1 MRRVILKAALL
12 LAPIGLLLCF
22 VDLRISQK
30 YPSLYSA
37 KRHLFQQQKERAEVL
52 ILGSSHSYYSVLPGE
67 FQLPAFNLSA
77 VSQSIY
83 YDHALISKVL
93 PEMPNLKLVIEPV
106 SFYSLESELDEAEDQ
121 WRTFYYRHEWGLPHR
136 NWRAAWSIRN
146 YSAFFLYLPE
156 LGRGRMIFGNIRNV
170 LQDFDEWGGWT
181 NRPPPPE
188 VVFSDGL
195 EGAARAS
202 LKNHHEHM
210 KPAHI
215 PTNASLLVDMDRR
228 LKARNAA
235 LAIITTPTA
244 NCYRNGMSPEAYR
257 RMQQTLAA
265 LCASNGIPYFN
276 YTGDKRFSDSDFWD
290 SDHLTLEG
298 AKKFSVI
305 LREEVESRLIAPR
318 NAGSDAA
325 WSKGKGRIPAQ

>member
-1 MRRVILKAALL
+1 
-12 LAPIGLLLCF
+12 
-22 VDLRISQK
+22 
-30 YPSLYSA
+30 
-37 KRHLFQQQKERAEVL
+37 
-52 ILGSSHSYYSVLPGE
+52 
-67 FQLPAFNLSA
+67 
-77 VSQSIY
+77 
-83 YDHALISKVL
+83 
-93 PEMPNLKLVIEPV
+93 
-106 SFYSLESELDEAEDQ
+106 
-121 WRTFYYRHEWGLPHR
+121 
-136 NWRAAWSIRN
+136 
-146 YSAFFLYLPE
+146 
-156 LGRGRMIFGNIRNV
+156 
-170 LQDFDEWGGWT
+170 
-181 NRPPPPE
+181 
-188 VVFSDGL
+188 
-195 EGAARAS
+195 
-202 LKNHHEHM
+202 M

-215 PTNASLLVDMDRR
+215 PENASLLVDMDRR